1 MARAK
6 IIAVDESGPEP
17 LYTVE
22 APDGTKRAG
31 LTAAK
36 VKAAAS
42 TPAADKPAPA
52 VEAKITPQ
60 EIEAGIVTINEAR
73 AAKGLPR
80 DARFGDM
87 TLPEYKAAT
96 AEVYNLAAR
105 AGSPSPLV
113 DPPSEIAPGEE
124 ADFDETVF
132 DEEDDTIT
140 VEEVSE

>member
-22 APDGTKRAG
+22 APDGTKRTG

-42 TPAADKPAPA
+42 TPVDKAAAPA
-52 VEAKITPQ
+52 EVKITPQ

-73 AAKGLPR
+73 ASKGLPR

-105 AGSPSPLV
+105 ASSPSPLV
-113 DPPSEIAPGEE
+113 GEPAEHAPGDE
-124 ADFDETVF
+124 ADMSDEAD
-132 DEEDDTIT
+132 DESIEI
-140 VEEVSE
+140 EEVSE